1 MINSV
6 NVALATQVLAVI
18 AIIGT
23 AIIVVF
29 LRPKSHK

>member
-6 NVALATQVLAVI
+6 NVALATQALAVI
-18 AIIGT
+18 AIIET